1 MAALGLILRLLLC
14 TLCVPSLASFSPV
27 DNLLIDC
34 GGNKSLRLED
44 GRTFKPDL
52 ELPSVLVSP
61 ISHIVVSNNASLP
74 LGIYNTARIFK
85 KKTVYT
91 FSIKEEGWH
100 LLRLHFS
107 PVENTKYE
115 LKSAVFSVLAG
126 GFILLH
132 DFSYKMSA
140 QNRSTL
146 MKEFAVSVGTSDFL
160 LTIHPSEES
169 VAFINGIEVISTPD
183 ALFPSSVLPVSGGPP
198 VKISSSIAFEMA
210 YRINVGGP
218 SLSSKTDA
226 LWRTWEIDHPFLLNP
241 AAAHHISTSP
251 DSIKYP
257 PEVLEA
263 TAPSLVYATAEEM
276 ADSNVGVRRFNV
288 SWMFG
293 VEQGFSYLVR
303 LHFCDIISKSLNSL
317 VFNVYIGK
325 RPALRSFN
333 IGSKARSLSTA
344 YYVDF
349 VVNISDSD
357 KLLVQIGPPD
367 MSSVFPNAVLNGLE
381 IMKLSDSDKS
391 LDGSFSAVAASMR
404 VGKKKKM
411 MLLIIASFLG
421 GSTLLCLIVA
431 AVYFLCI
438 RPPSKQ
444 GNESTWLSLP
454 AHLANSETKVSIVS
468 TKSRAGSYASP
479 APSVG
484 LNQILTFSE
493 IKEATDNFDED
504 LILGIGGF
512 GKVYKGVLANGTV
525 VAVKRGNPRSQQ
537 GFLEFR
543 TEIEMLS
550 KLRHRHLVSLIGYC
564 EELSEMIL
572 VYEFMA
578 GGPLRKHLYG
588 SELPPLSWKQRLEIC
603 IGAAKGLHYLHTGAM
618 EVVIH
623 RDVKTT
629 NILVD
634 ENLTAKVADFGLSKA
649 GPTLDQTHVST
660 AVKGSFGYLDP
671 EYFRRQRL
679 TEKSDVYS
687 FGVVLMEV
695 LCARPAINPALP
707 RDQVNIA
714 EWSMYWQ
721 RKGQIEHIIDPR
733 LKGSVDPSS
742 LRKFGE
748 TAEKCLAEHG
758 VERPAMG
765 KVLQNLELA
774 LQLQESFQ
782 KVYVTEFNASTKP
795 TAKHLLHVSPSDPE
809 KNVTASDEGNS
820 EGTSTSSVFSQ
831 LMNPKGR

>member
-1 MAALGLILRLLLC
+1 MAVLVFTLHLLFWILY
-14 TLCVPSLASFSPV
+14 VPSLSSFSPV
-27 DNLLIDC
+27 DNLFIDC
-34 GGNKSLRLED
+34 GGNETLRLED

-52 ELPSVLVSP
+52 ELKSVSVSP
-61 ISHIVVSNNASLP
+61 ISHIVVSHNASLP

-85 KKTVYT
+85 KKTVYN
-91 FSIKEEGWH
+91 FSIKEKGWH

-107 PVENTKYE
+107 PVENTNYV
-115 LKSAVFSVLAG
+115 LKSAVFSVSAG

-132 DFSYKMSA
+132 NFSFKMSA
-140 QNRSTL
+140 QNRLTL
-146 MKEFAVSVGTSDFL
+146 MKEFAVRVGTSVFL
-160 LTIHPSEES
+160 LTICPSEES
-169 VAFINGIEVISTPD
+169 VAFMNGIEVISLPD
-183 ALFPSSVLPVSGGPP
+183 ALLPSSVLPVSGGPP
-198 VKISSSIAFEMA
+198 VEISSSIALEMV
-210 YRINVGGP
+210 YRINVGGS
-218 SLSSKTDA
+218 SLSSKADT
-226 LWRTWEIDHPFLLNP
+226 LWRTWENDRPFLLNP
-241 AAAHHISTSP
+241 ASVHNISTSP

-263 TAPSLVYATAEEM
+263 TAPSLVYATAVEM
-276 ADSNVGVRRFNV
+276 ADSNVGVRRFNI
-288 SWMFG
+288 SWMFS
-293 VEQGFSYLVR
+293 VEQGFTHLLR
-303 LHFCDIISKSLNSL
+303 LHFCDIINRSLDNL

-325 RPALRSFN
+325 RVALRSFN
-333 IGSKARSLSTA
+333 IGSKTGSLSTA

-349 VVNISDSD
+349 VVNISTSD
-357 KLLVQIGPPD
+357 RLLVQIGPPD
-367 MSSVFPNAVLNGLE
+367 MSTAFPNAVLNGLE
-381 IMKLSDSDKS
+381 IMRLSDAERS
-391 LDGSFSAVAASMR
+391 LDGSFRAVAASVK
-404 VGKKKKM
+404 VGKKKNPTI
-411 MLLIIASFLG
+411 LIIASFLG
-421 GSTLLCLIVA
+421 GSAFLCLIVA
-431 AVYFLCI
+431 AVYFICI
-438 RPPSKQ
+438 RPPPKPSNKPA
-444 GNESTWLSLP
+444 WLSLP
-454 AHLANSETKVSIVS
+454 AHLANSETKVSNFS

-479 APSVG
+479 APSIG
-484 LNQILTFSE
+484 LNQILTFLE
-493 IKEATDNFDED
+493 IREATNNFDEN

-537 GFLEFR
+537 GLLEFR

-629 NILVD
+629 NILLD

-649 GPTLDQTHVST
+649 GPALDQTHVST

-671 EYFRRQRL
+671 EYFRRQQL

-721 RKGQIEHIIDPR
+721 RKGQIQHIMDPR
-733 LKGSVDPSS
+733 LAGTVDPSS
-742 LRKFGE
+742 LNKFGE

-758 VERPAMG
+758 SERPAMG

-774 LQLQESFQ
+774 LHLQESFQ
-782 KVYVTEFNASTKP
+782 KVTVNEFNADTKH
-795 TAKHLLHVSPSDPE
+795 TMKHLLHASPADTQ
-809 KNVTASDEGNS
+809 KNVRDEGDFA
-820 EGTSTSSVFSQ
+820 GTNTSSLFSQ
-831 LMNPKGR
+831 LMNPRGR